1 VVDDS
6 AVIRNLISVNLEL
19 EGFEVVTTDD
29 GAAALEMVQVVRPVL
44 ITLDVVMPRLGGFET
59 VERLRA
65 DPATASIPVVFVTGR
80 AQGVDVA
87 RAEELGVEAYLT
99 KPFEPAELVEVVR
112 RLTLDTLDR

>member
-1 VVDDS
+1 LVDDS

-29 GAAALEMVQVVRPVL
+29 GAAALEMVQDVRPDL

>member
-1 VVDDS
+1 MVDDS

-19 EGFEVVTTDD
+19 EGFEVTTTDD
-29 GAAALEMVQVVRPVL
+29 GSAALDIVHRLRPDV

-65 DPATASIPVVFVTGR
+65 DPATAAIPIVIVTGR
-80 AQGVDVA
+80 AQAVDVA

-99 KPFEPAELVEVVR
+99 KPFEPAELVEVVDR
-112 RLTLDTLDR
+112 VAPDTLDR